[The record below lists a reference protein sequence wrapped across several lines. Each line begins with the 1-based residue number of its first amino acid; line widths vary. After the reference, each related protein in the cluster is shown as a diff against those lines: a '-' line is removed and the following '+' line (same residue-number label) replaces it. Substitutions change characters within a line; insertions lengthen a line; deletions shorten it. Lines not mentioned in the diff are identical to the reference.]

1 MRVFAHALFVFSV
14 FAVSSVGASP
24 LRVGPTLATYRAG
37 IVADALGMA
46 CFAFDLGAD
55 TLPCQPADVAF
66 TDHRQSQARIY
77 LANNLKVS
85 DEALDILRR
94 NESTPEF
101 LEQIFNDRRSSELQ
115 ASLDLA
121 WRREG
126 WALQL
131 TPARLFYHSSF
142 RNEALTE
149 ARLLVF
155 QEESANLQWARAL
168 EGDWA
173 VGFQTRL
180 VHRRFVSQSFFL
192 SDAYSESGKKLLEPE
207 EQTLLYLEPGIQYH
221 AVDHDWAPRFGATMT
236 NLGVTNRAS
245 SFSQRP
251 QLHLAGSISP
261 RLGEGRLG
269 LGIDAFLHE
278 DLIEAKDAL
287 TLGIAWSLPIFQVF
301 GSISEEASAVG
312 VNVPLGVF
320 NLGAS
325 FRRESID
332 IGGIDRTTD
341 SKAAL
346 ALGLNF

>member
-1 MRVFAHALFVFSV
+1 MSRLALIALTLGLSAAHA
-14 FAVSSVGASP
+14 AP
-24 LRVGPTLATYRAG
+24 MRVGPTLATYRMG
-37 IVADALGMA
+37 IAADALGSA
-46 CFAFDLGAD
+46 CFAFDVGAD

-66 TDHRQSQARIY
+66 TRGNRGRAQLY
-77 LANNLKVS
+77 LANNLRVS
-85 DEALDILRR
+85 NEALDILRR
-94 NESTPEF
+94 DESTPEF
-101 LEQIFNDRRSSELQ
+101 LETIFNDRRSSELQ
-115 ASLDLA
+115 AALDFA

-126 WALQL
+126 WGLQL

-155 QEESANLQWARAL
+155 QEESANLQWGREL
-168 EGDWA
+168 GDDWA

-192 SDAYSESGKKLLEPE
+192 SDAYSESGRKLLEPE

-221 AVDHDWAPRFGATMT
+221 GLDHALQPRFGATMT

-251 QLHLAGSISP
+251 QLHIAGSINPAIGES
-261 RLGEGRLG
+261 RLGIGV
-269 LGIDAFLHE
+269 DAFLHE
-278 DLIEAKDAL
+278 DLVEAKDAF
-287 TLGIAWSLPIFQVF
+287 TLGVAWTLPIFQVF
-301 GSISEEASAVG
+301 GSVGADASAVG
-312 VNVPLGVF
+312 VNVPMGVF

-325 FRRESID
+325 FRRENFD
-332 IGGIDRTTD
+332 FGGIAKTTD
-341 SKAAL
+341 TKAAL